1 MRGRGYFRE
10 KGQKVIYH
18 GNGWDLTVREAVFS
32 IAIFFLMLM
41 FGFFLSEKIASGLD
55 EQNQEYYQA
64 VKIDGDTEVF
74 QYGMRTNIGNAF
86 VSGVLEAVDPVT
98 YPEIGGEYAY
108 VEKVKERHTR
118 HTRRVAHTRT
128 VNGKTQTYYTTET
141 YWTWDVVGR
150 EEIHCGSIRFLETD
164 FEYGKIPFPDSEYL
178 ETIKESSKIRYK
190 YYGAG
195 TSYQGSIYAD
205 LRDRTVNG
213 ATFIVNCNAH
223 EAEERMVNSGK
234 WVLVGFWIFW
244 IVLTGFAIYGFC
256 YFDNRW
262 LED

>member
-1 MRGRGYFRE
+1 MHSGGYFKE
-10 KGQKVIYH
+10 KGRKVIYY
-18 GNGWDLTVREAVFS
+18 GRGWNLTVREAVFS

-41 FGFFLSEKIASGLD
+41 FGFFLSEKIASSLD

-98 YPEIGGEYAY
+98 YPELGGEYAY
-108 VEKVKERHTR
+108 VEKVKEEYTKHTK
-118 HTRRVAHTRT
+118 T
-128 VNGKTQTYYTTET
+128 VDDYDEDGNKIGSHEEE

-150 EEIHCGSIRFLETD
+150 DEIHCGSIRFLGVD
-164 FEYGKIPFPDSEYL
+164 FEYGKIRLPDSYYL
-178 ETIKESSKIRYK
+178 ETIKEWSDTRYK
-190 YYGAG
+190 YYVVDV
-195 TSYQGSIYAD
+195 SYEGSIYAD
-205 LRDRTVNG
+205 LRDKTINSAVFING
-213 ATFIVNCNAH
+213 CNAH
-223 EAEERMVNSGK
+223 EAEERMASRAKGVM
-234 WVLVGFWIFW
+234 VGFWIFW
-244 IVLTGFAIYGFC
+244 IVLTGGAIYGFC

>member
-1 MRGRGYFRE
+1 MHSRGYFRE

-18 GNGWDLTVREAVFS
+18 GSGWNLTVREAVFS

-41 FGFFLSEKIASGLD
+41 FGFFLSEKIASSLD

-64 VKIDGDTEVF
+64 VKIDGDAEVF

-98 YPEIGGEYAY
+98 YPELGGEYAY
-108 VEKVKERHTR
+108 VEKIKEEYTKHTK
-118 HTRRVAHTRT
+118 T
-128 VNGKTQTYYTTET
+128 VDDYDEDGNKIGSHKEE

-150 EEIHCGSIRFLETD
+150 EEIHCGSLRFLGSD
-164 FEYGKIPFPDSEYL
+164 FDYGKIRLPDSYYL
-178 ETIKESSKIRYK
+178 ETIKKWSDTRYK
-190 YYGAG
+190 YYVVDA
-195 TSYQGSIYAD
+195 SYEGSIYAD
-205 LRDRTVNG
+205 LRDKSING
-213 ATFIVNCNAH
+213 AVFIVGCNAH
-223 EAEERMVNSGK
+223 EAEERMASSGK
-234 WVLVGFWIFW
+234 GVLVGFWLFW